1 MLIKIDLKS
10 ILIYNLKERSI
21 NMIIKKITDNEFKK
35 YGQVLKDYD
44 CSELLEKMKSTPLP
58 SDVIYEPSIKELE
71 DLKIAEQLRVR
82 EFGELPIQIGY
93 CNGNNFMLNAVEYH
107 RSSEI
112 NIAVTDLIL
121 LLGWQQDIEEDYTYV
136 TSNIEAFLVPAGTA
150 IEVYATTLHYAPC
163 NANEGGFRC
172 VVVLPKDT
180 NLSLENNNEKSGEDA
195 LLFAKNKWLIGHK
208 DTDLGQQ
215 GAFIGLVG
223 ENISL
228 K

>member
-1 MLIKIDLKS
+1 
-10 ILIYNLKERSI
+10 
-21 NMIIKKITDNEFKK
+21 MIIKSVFDKKFKK
-35 YGQVLKDYD
+35 YGQVLKNYD
-44 CSELLEKMKSTPLP
+44 CSEIIEKMENTPLP
-58 SDVIYEPSIKELE
+58 NNVVYEPSIKELE
-71 DLKIAEQLRVR
+71 ELEIAKQLRKR

-93 CNGNNFMLNAVEYH
+93 CNGNNHLLNAVEYH
-107 RSSEI
+107 RTSEI

-121 LLGWQQDIEEDYTYV
+121 LLGSQQDINYEYTYD
-136 TSNIEAFLVPAGTA
+136 TSKIEAFKIPAGTA

-163 NANEGGFRC
+163 NSNENGFKC

-180 NLSLENNNEKSGEDA
+180 NLPLENSVEKIDEDE

-208 DTDLGQQ
+208 DTDLGEQ

>member
-1 MLIKIDLKS
+1 MNIV
-10 ILIYNLKERSI
+10 
-21 NMIIKKITDNEFKK
+21 IIKSVFDKEFKK
-35 YGQVLKDYD
+35 YGQVLRNYD
-44 CSELLEKMKSTPLP
+44 CSEIIEKMKSTPLP

-71 DLKIAEQLRVR
+71 ELKIAEELQKR
-82 EFGELPIQIGY
+82 EFGGLPIQIGF
-93 CNGNNFMLNAVEYH
+93 CNGNNYVLNAVEYH

-112 NIAVTDLIL
+112 NIAATDLIL
-121 LLGWQQDIEEDYTYV
+121 LLGAQQDINDDFSYDTAK
-136 TSNIEAFLVPAGTA
+136 IEAFKLPAGTA
-150 IEVYATTLHYAPC
+150 IEAFATTLHYAPC
-163 NANEGGFRC
+163 NANEDGFKC

-180 NLSLENNNEKSGEDA
+180 NTSLEGSVEKVGEDA

-208 DTDLGQQ
+208 ESGLEQQ

>member
-1 MLIKIDLKS
+1 
-10 ILIYNLKERSI
+10 
-21 NMIIKKITDNEFKK
+21 MIIQKVTDKSFRR
-35 YGQVLKDYD
+35 YGQVLKNYD
-44 CSELLEKMKSTPLP
+44 CGEIIKEMEKTPLP
-58 SDVIYEPSIKELE
+58 LGVIYEPSIEELE
-71 DLKIAEQLRVR
+71 SLAIAKDLRDR
-82 EFGELPIQIGY
+82 GFGELPIQIGY
-93 CNGNNFMLNAVEYH
+93 CNGNNCYLNAVEYH

-121 LLGWQQDIEEDYTYV
+121 LLGHQQDIEEDYSYD
-136 TSNIEAFLVPAGTA
+136 TSKIEAFLVPTGTI

-163 NANEGGFRC
+163 NANEEGFRC

-180 NLSLENNNEKSGEDA
+180 NKPLEKGVNKTGEEA
-195 LLFAKNKWLIGHK
+195 LIFAKNKWLIGHK
-208 DTDLGQQ
+208 DTDLGEQ

>member
-1 MLIKIDLKS
+1 
-10 ILIYNLKERSI
+10 
-21 NMIIKKITDNEFKK
+21 MIIKKATDNEFKK
-35 YGQVLKDYD
+35 YGQVLKNYD
-44 CSELLEKMKSTPLP
+44 CSELIEKMKDTPLP
-58 SDVIYEPSIKELE
+58 SSVIYEPSIKELE
-71 DLKIAEQLRVR
+71 DLKIAEELRIR

-93 CNGNNFMLNAVEYH
+93 CNGNNHLLNAVEYH

-121 LLGWQQDIEEDYTYV
+121 LIGCQQDIEDDYSYD
-136 TSNIEAFLVPAGTA
+136 TSKIEAFFVPAGKI

-163 NANEGGFRC
+163 NANENGFKC

-180 NLSLENNNEKSGEDA
+180 NLPLENKINKSSEEA

-208 DTDLGQQ
+208 DTDLGEQ

>member
-1 MLIKIDLKS
+1 
-10 ILIYNLKERSI
+10 
-21 NMIIKKITDNEFKK
+21 MIIKSIFDKEFKK
-35 YGQVLKDYD
+35 YGRVLKNYD
-44 CSELLEKMKSTPLP
+44 CTEIIEKMKNTPLP

-71 DLKIAEQLRVR
+71 ELNIAKDLEER

-93 CNGNNFMLNAVEYH
+93 CNGNNYMLNAVEYH
-107 RSSEI
+107 RTSEI
-112 NIAVTDLIL
+112 NIAVTELIL
-121 LLGWQQDIEEDYTYV
+121 LLGCQQDIEEDYSYD
-136 TSNIEAFLVPAGTA
+136 TSKIEAFKIPAGTI

-163 NANEGGFRC
+163 NGNKDGFKC

-180 NLSLENNNEKSGEDA
+180 NLPLDNTSSKHAEDA

-208 DTDLGQQ
+208 DTDLGTQ